1 VKPQLCLLPLVGLIT
16 AGATAPKDPNANSRE
31 HMIAG
36 MTTVFKAWD
45 KDGDGRL
52 SRAELTAMMDAFFQR
67 VTQHLPNREMTQD
80 LDRQRQEMIAYYMSQ
95 DTNHDG
101 YLTLDELL
109 KQPLANF
116 DCMDQNRDGKLTQ
129 EEIFSGM
136 DRCGTVNLEDYAPK
150 N

>member
-1 VKPQLCLLPLVGLIT
+1 
-16 AGATAPKDPNANSRE
+16 
-31 HMIAG
+31 
-36 MTTVFKAWD
+36 
-45 KDGDGRL
+45 
-52 SRAELTAMMDAFFQR
+52 
-67 VTQHLPNREMTQD
+67 
-80 LDRQRQEMIAYYMSQ
+80 MIAYYMSQ